1 MGKEIIEEVAE
12 NSNTVKSCTIYTGH
26 FRRGLR
32 HGLGTMV
39 VRCCVVDSA
48 DCNDDLRNFLMDD
61 NSDNSTVSYIY
72 SGMWCN
78 GVKDGEGVE
87 VNNKTG
93 EKFEGFFFHNKRHGK
108 GVSISSRSGMSKKGM
123 WRAGIPVDGPGWTIT
138 YTDGAEYNGEARRGQ
153 PHGRGTIRYSA
164 TAASSASFSS
174 QQEKKISSTIGVLKA
189 NVYTGGF
196 RNGVRHGKGICIY
209 ASGEVFDGFWV
220 EDEPVE
226 SKDASQQLP
235 KHLESILPVVP
246 TYLSSPPT
254 EPNLHSSTDVE
265 KDIKKARAR
274 NNFEAREPAD
284 ETKEFDD
291 VSAVFDISIPVTA
304 TKYSYPN
311 GDLFFGALDEN
322 LFRQGHGVYIGGKSG
337 CNRYEGGFVN
347 GKRHGPNGILI
358 TAFTKYI
365 GEFVNDLKE
374 GEGTLI
380 HNDTSMYKGNFRN
393 GMFHGQGV
401 FCDADGRVYT
411 GEYENGL
418 EHGTGEERFSDG
430 SVFRGEFKEGRRCG
444 VGSLFNNKGEVE
456 YSGQWFDGMMEG
468 EGVQYCK
475 TPLSTTTIKK
485 YDEYKGSFV
494 RGMKC
499 GHGKVKTADGLSL
512 KGKWVRD
519 FPVDGEWTVH
529 YTDGSAYSGRATFQT
544 SDSDPSRIVPVPNG
558 FGTLRY
564 MNGDVYSGNLING
577 KREGRG
583 ICVFANGDQ
592 WDGKIEDNLTP
603 LFP

>member
-1 MGKEIIEEVAE
+1 
-12 NSNTVKSCTIYTGH
+12 
-26 FRRGLR
+26 
-32 HGLGTMV
+32 MV
-39 VRCCVVDSA
+39 VRCYKVDSA
-48 DCNDDLRNFLMDD
+48 SSNDLRSLLMND
-61 NSDNSTVSYIY
+61 NSDDSTVSYIY

-87 VNNKTG
+87 VNNNTG

-108 GVSISSRSGMSKKGM
+108 GVSISSRSGISKKGM
-123 WRAGIPVDGPGWTIT
+123 WRAGIPIDGPGWTIT

-164 TAASSASFSS
+164 TAATPESLSSPK
-174 QQEKKISSTIGVLKA
+174 QNISSTIETLKA
-189 NVYTGGF
+189 NVYTGEF
-196 RNGVRHGKGICIY
+196 RNGVRHGKGLCIY
-209 ASGEVFDGFWV
+209 ASGEVFDGLWV
-220 EDEPVE
+220 EDEPVRPQ
-226 SKDASQQLP
+226 DASQQLP
-235 KHLESILPVVP
+235 KHLDSILPIVP
-246 TYLSSPPT
+246 NYLSSSAT
-254 EPNLHSSTDVE
+254 GTNGNAHSKVDAE
-265 KDIKKARAR
+265 KDIQKARAR
-274 NNFEAREPAD
+274 NDFEAHGTFGEK
-284 ETKEFDD
+284 KEFDD
-291 VSAVFDISIPVTA
+291 ISRVFDISIPVTA

-311 GDLFFGALDEN
+311 GDLFFGTLDDN
-322 LFRQGHGVYIGGKSG
+322 MLRQGHGVYIGGKSG
-337 CNRYEGGFVN
+337 CSRYEGGFVN
-347 GKRHGPNGILI
+347 GKRDGTNGILI

-374 GEGTLI
+374 GQGTLI

-393 GMFHGQGV
+393 GMFHGHGV

-418 EHGTGEERFSDG
+418 EHGAGEERFTDG
-430 SVFRGEFKEGRRCG
+430 SVFRGEFKEGKRCG
-444 VGSLFNNKGEVE
+444 VGSLLNRKGEVE

-475 TPLSTTTIKK
+475 TPLSSTTSKQC
-485 YDEYKGSFV
+485 DEYKGYFV

-499 GHGKVKTADGLSL
+499 GHGKIKTADGLSL
-512 KGKWVRD
+512 KGKWMRD

-529 YTDGSAYSGRATFQT
+529 YADGSAFSGHATFQT
-544 SDSDPSRIVPVPNG
+544 SDSDLSRIVPVPNG

-564 MNGDVYSGNLING
+564 INGDVYSGNLING

-592 WDGKIEDNLTP
+592 WDGMNKDNLIP
-603 LFP
+603 LFRMQKYYLYF